1 MRFGVLR
8 AASTAAMLI
17 FAVGFASGCATIAGG
32 TDQNVS
38 FDSEPKGAT
47 VRVEGKVIGQ
57 TPVNSRLDKENGQT
71 VSFEMDGYQTVSKL
85 LETKVDRWFLGNIFF
100 LGLGSYS
107 STTDVLSGAVYEYS
121 PDQYFVT
128 LPPNDNAGVLDR
140 KQSIERFVVV
150 SYGALRSAAA
160 TSQPADDESFSSL
173 LAALDIDSNDTP
185 RVNQLAGTL
194 LDHSNPVA
202 GANAVTARF

>member
-1 MRFGVLR
+1 MAFGMIKG
-8 AASTAAMLI
+8 ASTAATLLL
-17 FAVGFASGCATIAGG
+17 AASLSSGCATIASG

-38 FDSEPKGAT
+38 FDSEPEGAT
-47 VRVEGKVIGQ
+47 VRVAGKVIGQ
-57 TPVNSRLDKENGQT
+57 TPVSARLDKKDDQT
-71 VSFEMDGYQTVSKL
+71 VSFEMDGYRTVSQSMT
-85 LETKVDRWFLGNIFF
+85 TKTDPWFFGNI
-100 LGLGSYS
+100 LIGGLFG
-107 STTDVLSGAVYEYS
+107 STTDFASGAVYEYS

>member
-1 MRFGVLR
+1 M
-8 AASTAAMLI
+8 AASLS
-17 FAVGFASGCATIAGG
+17 SGCATIASG

-38 FDSEPKGAT
+38 FDSEPEGAT
-47 VRVEGKVIGQ
+47 VRVAGKVIGQ
-57 TPVNSRLDKENGQT
+57 TPVSARLDKKDDQT
-71 VSFEMDGYQTVSKL
+71 VSFEMDGYRTVSQSMT
-85 LETKVDRWFLGNIFF
+85 TKTDPWFFGNI
-100 LGLGSYS
+100 LIGGLFG
-107 STTDVLSGAVYEYS
+107 STTDFASGAVYEYS